1 MDPENLLT
9 NKVLFSY
16 SDCLTCSETY
26 FAIQLE
32 DYHKNSSLF
41 FITNNKIMENVQYQ
55 LMKGQD
61 SKYHIPVK
69 KTASNL
75 LYIKNLVP
83 NAHYVMGMNDLEVS
97 IFADAKGYIYW
108 NDKKDALPL
117 GLAWDVAWTL
127 TPQFTEQKEVQ
138 LPVGV
143 FKSSNMIWTLDNNK
157 QLNFSINLAYYKP
170 NTRILVKTKRILV
183 FKNNSVVLLPETKS
197 RENFTLNF
205 SGIGI
210 L

>member
-1 MDPENLLT
+1 MDLENLLT

-41 FITNNKIMENVQYQ
+41 FITNNKIMSIIEYD
-55 LMKGQD
+55 LRKGHDQQ
-61 SKYHIPVK
+61 YHIPLRK
-69 KTASNL
+69 AATDL

-83 NAHYVMGMNDLEVS
+83 NAHYALGMNDLSAS
-97 IFADAKGYIYW
+97 IFSDSNGYIYW
-108 NDKKDALPL
+108 NDNKDALPL
-117 GLAWDVAWTL
+117 GLASDIAWTL
-127 TPQFTEQKEVQ
+127 TPQFTEKNDVP

-143 FKSSNMIWTLDNNK
+143 FKSSNMIWTPDNNQ

-170 NTRILVKTKRILV
+170 NTRIIVNTTRILR
-183 FKNNSVVLLPETKS
+183 FKNNAVVLLPETKS

>member
-1 MDPENLLT
+1 M
-9 NKVLFSY
+9 
-16 SDCLTCSETY
+16 
-26 FAIQLE
+26 A
-32 DYHKNSSLF
+32 
-41 FITNNKIMENVQYQ
+41 NVQYQ

-61 SKYHIPVK
+61 SKYHIHFKKPV
-69 KTASNL
+69 TDL
-75 LYIKNLVP
+75 LYIKNLEP
-83 NAHYVMGMNDLEVS
+83 NAHYALGMNDLSAS
-97 IFADAKGYIYW
+97 IFSDSNGYIYW
-108 NDKKDALPL
+108 NDNKDALPL
-117 GLAWDVAWTL
+117 GLAWDIAWTL

-143 FKSSNMIWTLDNNK
+143 FKDSNMIWTPDNNK
-157 QLNFSINLAYYKP
+157 PLNFSINLGYYKP

-183 FKNNSVVLLPETKS
+183 FKNNAVVLLPETKS